1 MLCVNLKMEA
11 KETKDE
17 KRKFMLN
24 FIIISRNFRLF
35 FEAIRSGHCISQEYF
50 TLEWLPM
57 FYLLKNAIMLISAL
71 QQLRVNTGEF
81 RAMIFV

>member
-35 FEAIRSGHCISQEYF
+35 FEAMRSGDRMSQGYF
-50 TLEWLPM
+50 TLEWFSV
-57 FYLLKNAIMLISAL
+57 FYLVKNETTLTCAL
-71 QQLRVNTGEF
+71 Q
-81 RAMIFV
+81 

>member
-1 MLCVNLKMEA
+1 MEA

-35 FEAIRSGHCISQEYF
+35 FEAMRSGDRISQEYF
-50 TLEWLPM
+50 TLESLTVFFCYKNEIM
-57 FYLLKNAIMLISAL
+57 FTHAL
-71 QQLRVNTGEF
+71 QQLRVNTGEC